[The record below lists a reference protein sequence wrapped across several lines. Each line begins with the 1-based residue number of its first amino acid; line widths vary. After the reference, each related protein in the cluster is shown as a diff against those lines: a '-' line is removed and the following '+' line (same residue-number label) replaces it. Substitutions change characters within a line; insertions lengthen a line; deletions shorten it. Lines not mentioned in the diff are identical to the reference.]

1 MFLGMTK
8 VSVICPVYNAE
19 RFLRRSADSVLSQTL
34 RDIELILVDDGS
46 SDGSG
51 MICDEYASSDPRV
64 KVVHKS
70 NGGVSSARQAGMDR
84 AVGEYFIHIDSDD
97 WVDPD
102 WLEKMYGAA
111 TRDDADVVCCD
122 FYQVFRDRRELSRQC
137 HPEYSQ
143 RMIAEAVAG
152 GAMAHSLWNKLIR
165 RSVFEGYG
173 LRFPVGM
180 TVAEDAFVCQSL
192 FIRGVRCSFCE
203 GVYYYYDRF
212 SNVSSLTR
220 SKYRKSLDSVCLCVG
235 LLENTPG
242 DEDIRRLS
250 VRTMKWIAKLK
261 AFHCLPAKEFVGLY
275 KETNKDYIAR
285 NILRLNRIEG
295 YVALGLVLRSNKAA
309 LWLYNGMRKLF
320 GKDAGVTSTPQ

>member
-1 MFLGMTK
+1 MAK

-19 RFLRRSADSVLSQTL
+19 RFLRRSVDCVLSQTL

-46 SDGSG
+46 SDYSG
-51 MICDEYASSDPRV
+51 MICDEYASSDSRV

-70 NGGVSSARQAGMDR
+70 NGGVSSARQAGMDQ

-97 WVDPD
+97 WADSD
-102 WLEKMYGAA
+102 WLEKMYGTALES
-111 TRDDADVVCCD
+111 DADVVCCD

-143 RMIAEAVAG
+143 KMIAEAVAG
-152 GAMAHSLWNKLIR
+152 GVMAHSLWNKLIR
-165 RSVFEGYG
+165 RSVFEGFG
-173 LRFPVGM
+173 LRFPLGM

-192 FIRGVRCSFCE
+192 FIRGVRCAFCE

-220 SKYRKSLDSVCLCVG
+220 SKYRKSLDSVCLCVS

-242 DEDIRRLS
+242 AEDIRRLS
-250 VRTMKWIAKLK
+250 VRTMKGIAKLK

-275 KETNKDYIAR
+275 KETNREYITR
-285 NILRLNRIEG
+285 NILKPNKIEG
-295 YVALGLVLRSNKAA
+295 YVALGLVIQSNKVA
-309 LWLYNGMRKLF
+309 LWLYNSLRRLF
-320 GKDAGVTSTPQ
+320 GKDVTSTPPQRH